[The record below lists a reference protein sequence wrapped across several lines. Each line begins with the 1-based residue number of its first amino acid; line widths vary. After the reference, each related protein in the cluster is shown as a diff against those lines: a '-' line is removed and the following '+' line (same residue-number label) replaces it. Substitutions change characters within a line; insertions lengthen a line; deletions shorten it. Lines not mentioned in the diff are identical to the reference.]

1 MCSAGL
7 SMKKIYICLL
17 TIFLVIVCCFF
28 VCFFQTIHN
37 TQPDIVMVELCS
49 SRINI
54 LQLDEE
60 TLLEEAKNINMEKIR
75 LSIKQVGRAN

>member
-1 MCSAGL
+1 ML
-7 SMKKIYICLL
+7 
-17 TIFLVIVCCFF
+17 CFC
-28 VCFFQTIHN
+28 VNFQTIHN
-37 TQPDIVMVELCS
+37 TQPDVVMVELCS

-75 LSIKQVGRAN
+75 LSIKQVSGPRLAVYFKSCNFSDTQN